1 MFNKIQI
8 FVFIIFAILAI
19 MAVCYYAEHDRMI
32 LLTTVYPAIAFSCLG
47 FYAWCES
54 ER

>member
-1 MFNKIQI
+1 MNKLQF
-8 FVFIIFAILAI
+8 FVFVIFAILAI
-19 MAVCYYAEHDRMI
+19 FAVCYYAEHNRLI

-47 FYAWCES
+47 FWAWCES